1 MQLRVRWWGPQFR
14 YWRVSGGRNHHAG
27 LNDGH
32 GRTGSWQ
39 RADQGACAGVWG
51 ISRTADQQEF
61 SHAFRA
67 RGCGVGEGPLC
78 GRLCRGAG
86 SQGLQNT
93 LTYSPPTPEEVTGVG
108 KPQPCP
114 VSVRNTNTTVKSVFA
129 FQRSTQT
136 PPCAMSVGWAGGH
149 RLAGMGW
156 TIPCCLPIVA
166 GPSAC
171 LKLFGG
177 ANTHPLQ

>member
-1 MQLRVRWWGPQFR
+1 MSSGALHPPPRGSIYIRGPHRPGMTPLRPGRRDQPCCTSAYRPTPGNLRIFCHLDFRFPDTAAGKVVGAQFR

-51 ISRTADQQEF
+51 MSRTADQQEF
-61 SHAFRA
+61 SHVFRA

-93 LTYSPPTPEEVTGVG
+93 LTYSSPTPEEATGVA

-114 VSVRNTNTTVKSVFA
+114 VSVHA
-129 FQRSTQT
+129 
-136 PPCAMSVGWAGGH
+136 
-149 RLAGMGW
+149 
-156 TIPCCLPIVA
+156 
-166 GPSAC
+166 
-171 LKLFGG
+171 
-177 ANTHPLQ
+177 